1 MRFFQNDK
9 GSKILKQMTTI
20 KIITIYNAPIEKVF
34 NVNRDIDIHQLSATQ
49 TNEKAIAGI
58 TSGLINKNEKV
69 TWKGKHFGFYIK
81 HQSIISEMNFP
92 TYFVD
97 EQLKGH
103 FKSFKHQH
111 IFVQKENYVEVTDFL
126 EYETP
131 FGIFGK
137 LFDKFLLKKHLTNF
151 IIQRNSIL
159 KNLAETQP

>member
-1 MRFFQNDK
+1 
-9 GSKILKQMTTI
+9 MTTL

-34 NVNRDIDIHQLSATQ
+34 NINRDIDIHQQSASKTK
-49 TNEKAIAGI
+49 EIAIAGR

-69 TWKGKHFGFYIK
+69 TWKGKHFGIYIT
-81 HQSIISEMNFP
+81 HQSIISEMIFP

-111 IFVQKENYVEVTDFL
+111 FFEQKENHVEVTDFL
-126 EYETP
+126 EYATP

-137 LFDKFLLKKHLTNF
+137 VFDVILLKNHLTNF
-151 IIQRNSIL
+151 IIHRNAIL
-159 KNLAETQP
+159 KKLVEKS